1 MANRTFNKM
10 LEQLEEIL
18 EDRVATVLIQSGL
31 DYSYSAVLTTAS
43 PTKGVGILASG
54 TSHVSLA
61 DCLDNLL
68 DEVDDINDVD

>member
-10 LEQLEEIL
+10 MQQLEEIL
-18 EDRVATVLIQSGL
+18 DEQAASVLIQSGV
-31 DYSYSAVLTTAS
+31 DYSYSAVLTTTRGGIS
-43 PTKGVGILASG
+43 ILASG

-68 DEVDDINDVD
+68 DEVDEINGVD

>member
-10 LEQLEEIL
+10 MQQLEEIL
-18 EDRVATVLIQSGL
+18 DEQAASILIQSGV
-31 DYSYSAVLTTAS
+31 DYSYSAVLTT
-43 PTKGVGILASG
+43 TRGGIGILASG